1 MSPLITLTS
10 DFGLQDYYVGAMRG
24 ALLCV
29 APEARLVD
37 LSHCIPPQDLL
48 AGAWI
53 LRHAATEFPP
63 GTVHLAVIDPGVGS
77 PRRPLV
83 VQSGGYVWVGPDNGL
98 FSFAFQV
105 PGWQAYEISHPDLR
119 GPRLSS
125 TFHGRDLFAPTAARL
140 ATGFPL
146 SEVGPPVLDP
156 VRLDEAAPRQ
166 EEGQLV
172 GQVIH
177 LDRFGNLTT
186 NIPAAAVAGWDEG
199 WRLQVGA
206 QTLTRLCRTY
216 AEAEAGA
223 LLALVGSAG
232 LLEIAVNGGSAARHL
247 RLGRRAEVRLAV
259 PPTA

>member
-1 MSPLITLTS
+1 MPLITLTS

-24 ALLCV
+24 AILRL

-63 GTVHLAVIDPGVGS
+63 GTVHLAVVDPGVGS
-77 PRRPLV
+77 ARRPLV
-83 VQSGGYVWVGPDNGL
+83 LASGGYLWVGPDNGL
-98 FSFAFQV
+98 FSFALQT
-105 PGWQAYEISHPDLR
+105 PGWRAYEIYHPELR

-125 TFHGRDLFAPTAARL
+125 TFHGRDLFAPAAAHL

-146 SEVGPPVLDP
+146 ESVGPPVSDP
-156 VRLDEAAPRQ
+156 VRLEEASPRR
-166 EEGQLV
+166 EEQGLL

-177 LDRFGNLTT
+177 VDRFGNLTT
-186 NIPAAAVAGWDEG
+186 NIPGEAVASWGEG
-199 WRLQVGA
+199 WRLCLGTGQV
-206 QTLTRLCRTY
+206 LTRLCRTY
-216 AEAEAGA
+216 AEAEPGA

-232 LLEIAVNGGSAARHL
+232 LLEVAVKGGSAARRL
-247 RLGRRAEVRLAV
+247 RLGRRGEVRLEL
-259 PPTA
+259 PSP

>member
-24 ALLCV
+24 AVLRL

-48 AGAWI
+48 AGAWV

-63 GTVHLAVIDPGVGS
+63 GAVHLAVVDPGVGS
-77 PRRPLV
+77 ARRPLV
-83 VQSGGYVWVGPDNGL
+83 VQSGGYLWVGPDNGL
-98 FSFAFQV
+98 FSFAFQAS
-105 PGWQAYEISHPDLR
+105 GWQAYEIKHPDLC
-119 GPRLSS
+119 GPRLSA
-125 TFHGRDLFAPTAARL
+125 TFHGRDLFAPAAARL

-146 SEVGPPVLDP
+146 SEVGPPVYDP
-156 VRLDEAAPRQ
+156 VRLDEAEPRR
-166 EEGQLV
+166 EGPALV

-186 NIPAAAVAGWDEG
+186 NIPAAAVAGWGEG
-199 WRLQVGA
+199 WQLQVGD
-206 QTLTRLCRTY
+206 QVLTRLYRTY
-216 AEAEAGA
+216 AEAEPGA

-232 LLEIAVNGGSAARHL
+232 LLELAVNGGSAARRL
-247 RLGRRAEVRLAV
+247 RLGRRAAVRLELPA
-259 PPTA
+259 